1 MTDFWTRRDD
11 QRSDLADFLRDSGP
25 LALLVDSVGNTGDAL
40 IREGTQHFLADAKLA
55 YEKVGPDLHCEA
67 AGSKTLVVRGSGG
80 FDRHFHRF
88 MPALISAAAKSFGK
102 VVIFPSGF
110 DPGEP
115 MVARCLEPGNV
126 FPMARDP
133 LSLQRLAP
141 FGRGRA
147 LMDCALFH
155 RRFSP
160 SSMVSAGNK
169 MLVALR
175 SDKASPLTLAGLTP
189 NSSVNE
195 DISCTTRKVD
205 DWLDRISLAATVV
218 TDRLHVAAAAVL
230 LGKALIAIDP
240 YDHKLSAYMAFA
252 FQDSF
257 SERICFRPVSWLESE
272 GLASRIG

>member
-11 QRSDLADFLRDSGP
+11 QRSALAEFLGDSGS
-25 LALLVDSVGNTGDAL
+25 LVLLVDSVGNTGDAL
-40 IREGTQHFLADAKLA
+40 IREGTRHFLADAGLA
-55 YEKVGPDLHCEA
+55 YEEVGPDLRCED

-80 FDRHFHRF
+80 FDRLFHRF
-88 MPALISAAAKSFGK
+88 MPALVSAASKSFEK
-102 VVIFPSGF
+102 VVILPSGF

-115 MVARCLEPGNV
+115 TVARCLEPGNV

-160 SSMVSAGNK
+160 SSMVSAGSE
-169 MLVALR
+169 MLLALR
-175 SDKASPLTLAGLTP
+175 SDKASPLTVAGLTP

-195 DISCTTRKVD
+195 DVSCTARNVD
-205 DWLDRISLAATVV
+205 DWLDRIGLAGTVI

-230 LGKALIAIDP
+230 LGKALIAVDP

-257 SERICFRPVSWLESE
+257 SERICFRPLTWLESE